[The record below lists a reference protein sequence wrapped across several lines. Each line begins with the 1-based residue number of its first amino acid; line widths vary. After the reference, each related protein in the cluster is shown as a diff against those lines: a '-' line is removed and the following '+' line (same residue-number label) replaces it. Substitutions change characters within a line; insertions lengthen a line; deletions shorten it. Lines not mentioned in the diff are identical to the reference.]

1 MKIKKKLKLELFF
14 ETRHMLYCI
23 THKQLY
29 RLVKKKNKKKKK
41 NNNTFF
47 LLQSSKAI
55 GEIVCLIDHNVG
67 HFT

>member
-14 ETRHMLYCI
+14 QTRHMLYCI
-23 THKQLY
+23 TYKQLY
-29 RLVKKKNKKKKK
+29 RLVKKKRKKKREKQQQI
-41 NNNTFF
+41 
-47 LLQSSKAI
+47 LLQSSKAV

>member
-29 RLVKKKNKKKKK
+29 RLVKKKKKKKK
-41 NNNTFF
+41 EKQQHIFF
-47 LLQSSKAI
+47 TAKLKSRR
-55 GEIVCLIDHNVG
+55 GNCMFD
-67 HFT
+67 

>member
-14 ETRHMLYCI
+14 QTRHMLYCI
-23 THKQLY
+23 TYKQLY
-29 RLVKKKNKKKKK
+29 RLVKKKKKQKKRK
-41 NNNTFF
+41 TTHFF
-47 LLQSSKAI
+47 LLQSSKAV